1 MWVLMLAAMLPAGP
15 AQQGP
20 LFTPEERAAIVALWN
35 GPGRYAVTAPAGSDK
50 TGPWQVRLTPEA
62 SRWFWAL
69 RRSVSAAKLPPNQD
83 VSAAGPLAAAN
94 AWIDKKYAFDRWAA
108 QSCADAANAAILGR
122 PAQPPA
128 GDPPAHPGPAPAE
141 LVAAAGNPP
150 PFAAAVAPLRYV
162 VAFEDGDTYAYED
175 HVNVRPR
182 YAFYRFAQGV
192 MSIGTP
198 LREMPD
204 AELAALYR
212 AAGMSESEGRVARA
226 VSRLEGGFDAV
237 NTYDTGYVSI
247 GFIQF
252 ITYDDGKHSLLRV
265 LEGQKRDAPE
275 AFLRDF
281 RRYGIEVNAEGTLVV
296 VDPSSGAELVG
307 PEAVLKVIEDKR
319 LTAVFQRAGRRSRE
333 FRVAQIKAALSEYW
347 PANDSVTVVVNGRT
361 LVGRVSDIVRSEA
374 GMATLFDR
382 KVNTGKIAPF
392 GEEVTRLMAE
402 RGLTSLDDVR
412 KHERELIQKLKYRHD
427 FLADS
432 TLSQPK

>member
-1 MWVLMLAAMLPAGP
+1 
-15 AQQGP
+15 
-20 LFTPEERAAIVALWN
+20 
-35 GPGRYAVTAPAGSDK
+35 
-50 TGPWQVRLTPEA
+50 
-62 SRWFWAL
+62 
-69 RRSVSAAKLPPNQD
+69 
-83 VSAAGPLAAAN
+83 
-94 AWIDKKYAFDRWAA
+94 
-108 QSCADAANAAILGR
+108 
-122 PAQPPA
+122 
-128 GDPPAHPGPAPAE
+128 
-141 LVAAAGNPP
+141 
-150 PFAAAVAPLRYV
+150 
-162 VAFEDGDTYAYED
+162 
-175 HVNVRPR
+175 
-182 YAFYRFAQGV
+182 
-192 MSIGTP
+192 
-198 LREMPD
+198 MPD
-204 AELAALYR
+204 AELAALYQ

-392 GEEVTRLMAE
+392 VEEVTKLMAE